1 MLVDWNKIVTDYKLF
16 WQFPVITEETVYSQ
30 EKKNPNYIGFP
41 WATVIDK
48 HYNLKVIYNIIK
60 PKLEKDIDYIT
71 CCQHIHFHRL
81 LPLFGALGVKT
92 LYTPHKVLGADFASG
107 IRLKAAPL
115 YAVNIEDK
123 ERNKVF
129 IGKDFMNVERK
140 YLYSFMGGYQR
151 GYLTD
156 IRKKIFLMD
165 HSANTFIKNTGD
177 WHFNPIVYGV
187 QQNPNGTTVSKSH
200 KDIEKDHNEKTDTYN
215 HLLLNSRFS
224 LCPSGSGPNSIR
236 FWESLAVGA
245 IPILLADT
253 LELPPHELWEDT
265 IIQVPESDVEK
276 LPEMLKDISIEK
288 EEKMRTNCLK
298 MYAFFRNNFLNLI

>member
-16 WQFPVITEETVYSQ
+16 WQFPVITEETVSSQ
-30 EKKNPNYIGFP
+30 EKKNSNYIGFP

-60 PKLEKDIDYIT
+60 PKLEENIDYIT
-71 CCQHIHFHRL
+71 CCQHINFSYL
-81 LPLFGALGVKT
+81 LPLFSELGIKT
-92 LYTPHKVLGADFASG
+92 LYTPHKVLGADFAGG

-177 WHFNPIVYGV
+177 WHFNCVV
-187 QQNPNGTTVSKSH
+187 
-200 KDIEKDHNEKTDTYN
+200 YN
-215 HLLLNSRFS
+215 HKQNHKGELNENMEHKQKTYAYNELLLKSKFT
-224 LCPSGSGPNSIR
+224 LCHSGSGSNSIR
-236 FWESLAVGA
+236 FWEALGA
-245 IPILLADT
+245 GSIPVLLADT
-253 LELPPHELWEDT
+253 LE
-265 IIQVPESDVEK
+265 
-276 LPEMLKDISIEK
+276 
-288 EEKMRTNCLK
+288 
-298 MYAFFRNNFLNLI
+298 